1 VFARL
6 MERLQLQGDMPPQ
19 GSLHAACAAKEASSC
34 QAAASAINA
43 IVAECMI
50 KLPIAYVWL

>member
-1 VFARL
+1 